1 MFVATEFRSL
11 HLLGALIQSF
21 VSQIHGD
28 VKIIKK
34 QIKLVESVYKTW
46 QDFGKKHSLSIFAP
60 PILGDVKESR
70 GKQIYW
76 IDTETYVRY
85 RQVLFVLRMVSH
97 GPLTPT

>member
-1 MFVATEFRSL
+1 MFVATEFRNL

-34 QIKLVESVYKTW
+34 QIKLVECVYKTW

-70 GKQIYW
+70 GKQIY
-76 IDTETYVRY
+76 
-85 RQVLFVLRMVSH
+85 
-97 GPLTPT
+97 

>member
-21 VSQIHGD
+21 VSHIHGD

-34 QIKLVESVYKTW
+34 QIKLVESVYI
-46 QDFGKKHSLSIFAP
+46 KHGRTLVRSTHLAMIFAP

-70 GKQIYW
+70 GKQIY
-76 IDTETYVRY
+76 
-85 RQVLFVLRMVSH
+85 
-97 GPLTPT
+97 